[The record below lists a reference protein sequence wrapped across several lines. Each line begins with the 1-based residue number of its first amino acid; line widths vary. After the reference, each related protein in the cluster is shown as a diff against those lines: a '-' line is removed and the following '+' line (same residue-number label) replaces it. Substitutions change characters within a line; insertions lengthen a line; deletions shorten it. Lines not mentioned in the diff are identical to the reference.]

1 MRDSSVRNALFHTA
15 AHILLSFHYWRRRR
29 LWFCVKGRPRNGRLA
44 DRPLCCKRRRMW
56 PARSFG
62 LDPPGLKD
70 LQKGPISRIDLRKT
84 IMKFEETGDLGVLPG
99 RGQKP
104 VGTETGEDVAAAVI
118 ERVSSSIPNGRSV
131 SRELEIPWSTVELEA
146 LSITAVATSSD
157 SFNPNRFPSSSGQ
170 PTQISSLF
178 KFYDHLPQIN
188 S

>member
-1 MRDSSVRNALFHTA
+1 
-15 AHILLSFHYWRRRR
+15 
-29 LWFCVKGRPRNGRLA
+29 
-44 DRPLCCKRRRMW
+44 
-56 PARSFG
+56 
-62 LDPPGLKD
+62 
-70 LQKGPISRIDLRKT
+70 
-84 IMKFEETGDLGVLPG
+84 MKFEETGDLGVLPG

-131 SRELEIPWSTVELEA
+131 SP
-146 LSITAVATSSD
+146 VATSSD

-188 S
+188 FDMEPFFADLLNDDIHAEQLSVCCRSNKTVLPIKLDFFCKGMINDDKRTLNDYLAMAASLYRGFMDLRKEYSIKKPPNGQNLY